1 MKTEAATLTGI
12 ERAEAARRGAPAP
25 RRIDETAEMNRIA
38 SDLKESADTTTAKL
52 DARNLGLDEPD

>member
-52 DARNLGLDEPD
+52 DKESRPR